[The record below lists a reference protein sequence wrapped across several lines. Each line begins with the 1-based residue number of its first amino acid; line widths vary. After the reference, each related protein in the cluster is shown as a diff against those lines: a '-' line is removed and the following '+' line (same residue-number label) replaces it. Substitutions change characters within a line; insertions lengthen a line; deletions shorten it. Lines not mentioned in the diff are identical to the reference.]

1 MATDL
6 LEWSLPN
13 GETQRLRYT
22 GASQNGTERTS
33 TNGNFIATLT
43 SITGQDPNFMF
54 DSTLMIR
61 EAMNYSMSLTCI
73 PGSGVSE
80 TTMIVVSGKFD
91 FYGPKHPTHRNNS
104 VFS

>member
-1 MATDL
+1 MATDI

-13 GETQRLRYT
+13 GETGTLRFT
-22 GASQNGTERTS
+22 GGSPNGAVRIS
-33 TNGNFIATLT
+33 TDGNIMATLT
-43 SITGQDPNFMF
+43 SITGQETNFMF

-61 EAMNYSMSLTCI
+61 EAMNYSMNLTCI
-73 PGSGVSE
+73 PGNGVSE

-91 FYGPKHPTHRNNS
+91 FYGPRHPTHRNNS